1 MSTRNDLLDLLDP
14 DLLWL
19 IQEERADPDETD
31 LEVEEAYREI
41 ADAIMN
47 GIPLHASDLG
57 DLGEEYEAYE
67 CDV

>member
-41 ADAIMN
+41 AVAIMN

-57 DLGEEYEAYE
+57 DLREEYEAYE

>member
-1 MSTRNDLLDLLDP
+1 MSVRSDLLDLFDP
-14 DLLWL
+14 DLIWL

-57 DLGEEYEAYE
+57 DLREDYEAYE

>member
-31 LEVEEAYREI
+31 LEVEEVYREI

-57 DLGEEYEAYE
+57 DLREEYEAYE